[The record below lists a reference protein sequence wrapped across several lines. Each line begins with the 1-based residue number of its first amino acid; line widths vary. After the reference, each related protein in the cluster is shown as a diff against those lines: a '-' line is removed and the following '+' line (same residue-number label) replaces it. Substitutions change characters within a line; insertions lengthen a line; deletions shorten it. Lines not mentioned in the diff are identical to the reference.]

1 MAKVDL
7 EDIPPEGRQLL
18 DAIAGPESGGRYNVM
33 YGGKTFDDFS
43 DHPRVDVPITSGPNA
58 GQTSSAAGRYQFLGS
73 TWDRVAGQLGLTDF
87 SPASQDQAA
96 WRLAQDDYANRTGS
110 DLHTDLRAGKLD
122 QITKALAPTWTSLS
136 GGIEAQPGGSGAAFA
151 KAYYGG
157 GRSPVTAM
165 AAPAQ
170 MAPSGILG
178 QTAASLA
185 APDKDNS
192 DPMGILARNAPG
204 QPAAHQQEDD
214 MPAMKF
220 GGLLSQSAPR
230 QARPFQLSF
239 QKGRRAF
246 G

>member
-18 DAIAGPESGGRYNVM
+18 DAIAGPESGGRYNVI

-43 DHPRVDVPITSGPNA
+43 DHPRIDVPIASGPNA
-58 GQTSSAAGRYQFLGS
+58 GLTSSAAGRYQFLGS
-73 TWDRVAGQLGLTDF
+73 TWDKVAGQLGLTDF

-96 WRLAQDDYANRTGS
+96 WRLAQDDYANRKGS
-110 DLHTDLRAGKLD
+110 DLLTDLRAGKLD
-122 QITKALAPTWTSLS
+122 EIKSALAPTWEGLGK
-136 GGIEAQPGGSGAAFA
+136 GGGGGTAFA
-151 KAYYGG
+151 NAFYRKPA
-157 GRSPVTAM
+157 AM
-165 AAPAQ
+165 PPGS
-170 MAPSGILG
+170 PSGILG

-214 MPAMKF
+214 MPAIKF
-220 GGLLSQSAPR
+220 GGLLSQPAPR

-239 QKGRRAF
+239 NRGRRAF

>member
-18 DAIAGPESGGRYNVM
+18 DAIAGPESGGRYNVI

-43 DHPRVDVPITSGPNA
+43 DHPRIDVPIASGPNA
-58 GQTSSAAGRYQFLGS
+58 GLTSSAAGRYQFLGS
-73 TWDRVAGQLGLTDF
+73 TWDKVAGQLGLTDF

-96 WRLAQDDYANRTGS
+96 WRLAQDDYANRKGS
-110 DLHTDLRAGKLD
+110 DLLTDLRAGKLD
-122 QITKALAPTWTSLS
+122 EIKSALAPTWEGLGK
-136 GGIEAQPGGSGAAFA
+136 GGGGGTAFA
-151 KAYYGG
+151 SAFYRKPA
-157 GRSPVTAM
+157 AM
-165 AAPAQ
+165 PPGS
-170 MAPSGILG
+170 PSGILG

-220 GGLLSQSAPR
+220 GGLLSQPAPR

-239 QKGRRAF
+239 NRGRRAF

>member
-18 DAIAGPESGGRYNVM
+18 DAIAGPESGGRYNVI

-43 DHPRVDVPITSGPNA
+43 DHPRIDVPIASGPNA
-58 GQTSSAAGRYQFLGS
+58 GLTSSAAGRYQFLGS
-73 TWDRVAGQLGLTDF
+73 TWDKVAGQLGLMDF

-96 WRLAQDDYANRTGS
+96 WRLAQDDYANRKGS
-110 DLHTDLRAGKLD
+110 DLLTDLRAGKLD
-122 QITKALAPTWTSLS
+122 EIKSALAPTWEGLGK
-136 GGIEAQPGGSGAAFA
+136 GGGGGTAFA
-151 KAYYGG
+151 SAFYRKPA
-157 GRSPVTAM
+157 AM
-165 AAPAQ
+165 PPGS
-170 MAPSGILG
+170 PSGILG

-220 GGLLSQSAPR
+220 GGLLSQPAPR

-239 QKGRRAF
+239 NRGRRAF

>member
-18 DAIAGPESGGRYNVM
+18 DAIAGPESGGRYNVI

-43 DHPRVDVPITSGPNA
+43 DHPRIDVPIASGPNA
-58 GQTSSAAGRYQFLGS
+58 GLTSSAAGRYQFLGS
-73 TWDRVAGQLGLTDF
+73 TWDKVAGQLGLTDF

-96 WRLAQDDYANRTGS
+96 WRLAQDDYANRKGS
-110 DLHTDLRAGKLD
+110 DLLTDLKAGKLD
-122 QITKALAPTWTSLS
+122 EIKSALAPTWEGLGKGS
-136 GGIEAQPGGSGAAFA
+136 GGGTAFA
-151 KAYYGG
+151 SAFYRKPA
-157 GRSPVTAM
+157 AM
-165 AAPAQ
+165 PPGS
-170 MAPSGILG
+170 PSGILG

-220 GGLLSQSAPR
+220 GGLLSQPAPR

-239 QKGRRAF
+239 NRGRRAF

>member
-18 DAIAGPESGGRYNVM
+18 DAIAGPESGGRYNVI

-43 DHPRVDVPITSGPNA
+43 DHPRIDVPIASGPNA

-73 TWDRVAGQLGLTDF
+73 TWDKVAGQLGLTDF

-96 WRLAQDDYANRTGS
+96 WRLAQDDYANRKGS
-110 DLHTDLRAGKLD
+110 DLLTALRAGKLD
-122 QITKALAPTWTSLS
+122 EIKSALAPTWEGLGK
-136 GGIEAQPGGSGAAFA
+136 GGGGGTAFA
-151 KAYYGG
+151 SAFYRKPA
-157 GRSPVTAM
+157 AM
-165 AAPAQ
+165 PPGS
-170 MAPSGILG
+170 PSGILG
-178 QTAASLA
+178 QTAANLA

-204 QPAAHQQEDD
+204 QPAAHQQEED

-220 GGLLSQSAPR
+220 GGLLSQPAPR

-239 QKGRRAF
+239 NRGRRAF

>member
-1 MAKVDL
+1 VAQLD
-7 EDIPPEGRQLL
+7 DIPPEGRQLL

-43 DHPRVDVPITSGPNA
+43 DHPRVDVPISSGPNA
-58 GQTSSAAGRYQFLGS
+58 GLTSSAAGRYQFLGS
-73 TWDRVAGQLGLTDF
+73 TWDKVAGQLGLTDF

-96 WRLAQDDYANRTGS
+96 WRLAQDDYANRKGS
-110 DLHTDLRAGKLD
+110 DLLTDLRAGKLGE
-122 QITKALAPTWTSLS
+122 IKAALAPTWEGLGK
-136 GGIEAQPGGSGAAFA
+136 GGGGGTAFA
-151 KAYYGG
+151 NSFYGKP
-157 GRSPVTAM
+157 SM
-165 AAPAQ
+165 AAAMPPGS
-170 MAPSGILG
+170 PSGILG
-178 QTAASLA
+178 QTASSLA

-192 DPMGILARNAPG
+192 DTTGILARNAPG
-204 QPAAHQQEDD
+204 QPAAQQGQDD

-220 GGLLSQSAPR
+220 GLLSHPAPR

>member
-18 DAIAGPESGGRYNVM
+18 DAIAGPESGGRYNVI

-43 DHPRVDVPITSGPNA
+43 DHPRIDVPIASGPNA

-96 WRLAQDDYANRTGS
+96 WRLAQDDYANRKGS
-110 DLHTDLRAGKLD
+110 DLLTDLKAGKLD
-122 QITKALAPTWTSLS
+122 EIKSALAPTWEGLGKGR
-136 GGIEAQPGGSGAAFA
+136 GGGTAFA
-151 KAYYGG
+151 SAFYRKP
-157 GRSPVTAM
+157 SM
-165 AAPAQ
+165 AAAMPPGS
-170 MAPSGILG
+170 PSGILAQG
-178 QTAASLA
+178 ASALA

-204 QPAAHQQEDD
+204 QPAAHQEEDI
-214 MPAMKF
+214 PTMKF

-239 QKGRRAF
+239 NRGRRAF

>member
-18 DAIAGPESGGRYNVM
+18 DAIAGPESGGRYNVI

-43 DHPRVDVPITSGPNA
+43 DHPRIDVPIASGPNA

-73 TWDRVAGQLGLTDF
+73 TWDKVAGQLGLTDF

-96 WRLAQDDYANRTGS
+96 WRLAQDDYANRKGS
-110 DLHTDLRAGKLD
+110 DLLTDLRAGKLD
-122 QITKALAPTWTSLS
+122 EIKSALAPTWEGLGK
-136 GGIEAQPGGSGAAFA
+136 GGGGGTAFA
-151 KAYYGG
+151 SAFYRKPA
-157 GRSPVTAM
+157 AM
-165 AAPAQ
+165 PPGS
-170 MAPSGILG
+170 PSGILG
-178 QTAASLA
+178 QTAANLA

-204 QPAAHQQEDD
+204 QPAAHQQEED

-220 GGLLSQSAPR
+220 GGLLSQPAPR

-239 QKGRRAF
+239 NRGRRAF

>member
-1 MAKVDL
+1 MAKFDL
-7 EDIPPEGRQLL
+7 GDIPPEGRQLL
-18 DAIAGPESGGRYNVM
+18 DAIAGPESGGRYNVI

-43 DHPRVDVPITSGPNA
+43 DHPRTAVPIGSGPNA
-58 GQTSSAAGRYQFLGS
+58 GQTSSAAGRYQFIAP
-73 TWDRVAGQLGLTDF
+73 TWDRIAGQLGLQDF

-110 DLHTDLRAGKLD
+110 DLHTDLKAGKLD
-122 QITKALAPTWTSLS
+122 HITKALSQTWTSLS

-157 GRSPVTAM
+157 VPRTTGGRLASV
-165 AAPAQ
+165 APG
-170 MAPSGILG
+170 PTGILG
-178 QTAASLA
+178 QAATSLE

-192 DPMGILARNAPG
+192 DVAGILARNAPG
-204 QPAAHQQEDD
+204 QPAAHQEEDV
-214 MPAMKF
+214 PAIKF

-230 QARPFQLSF
+230 QARHFQLSF
-239 QKGRRAF
+239 NRGRRAF

>member
-18 DAIAGPESGGRYNVM
+18 DIIAGPESGGRYNVI
-33 YGGKTFDDFS
+33 YGGKSFDDYS

-73 TWDRVAGQLGLTDF
+73 TWDKVAGRLGLTDF

-96 WRLAQDDYANRTGS
+96 WRLAQDDYANRTSS
-110 DLHTDLRAGKLD
+110 DLLTDLKAGKLSE
-122 QITKALAPTWTSLS
+122 IKSALAPTWEGLGKGS
-136 GGIEAQPGGSGAAFA
+136 GGGTAFA
-151 KAYYGG
+151 NSFYG
-157 GRSPVTAM
+157 GRSRSAM
-165 AAPAQ
+165 AG
-170 MAPSGILG
+170 PSGILG
-178 QTAASLA
+178 QAASTLA

-204 QPAAHQQEDD
+204 QPAQQQEQD
-214 MPAMKF
+214 MPQMKL
-220 GGLLSQSAPR
+220 GGLLSPTMPR
-230 QARPFQLSF
+230 TGKPFQIGLR
-239 QKGRRAF
+239 QPARRAF

>member
-1 MAKVDL
+1 MAQPNL

-18 DAIAGPESGGRYNVM
+18 DAIAGPESGGRYNVI

-43 DHPRVDVPITSGPNA
+43 DHPRIDVPIASGPNA
-58 GQTSSAAGRYQFLGS
+58 GLTSSAAGRYQFLGS
-73 TWDRVAGQLGLTDF
+73 TWDKVAGQLGLTDF

-96 WRLAQDDYANRTGS
+96 WRLAQDDYANRKGS
-110 DLHTDLRAGKLD
+110 DLLTDLRAGKLD
-122 QITKALAPTWTSLS
+122 EIKSALAPTWEGLGK
-136 GGIEAQPGGSGAAFA
+136 GGGGGTAFA
-151 KAYYGG
+151 SAFYRKPA
-157 GRSPVTAM
+157 AM
-165 AAPAQ
+165 PPGS
-170 MAPSGILG
+170 PSGILG

-220 GGLLSQSAPR
+220 GGLLSQPAPR

-239 QKGRRAF
+239 NRGRRAF

>member
-18 DAIAGPESGGRYNVM
+18 DAIAGPESGGRYNVI

-43 DHPRVDVPITSGPNA
+43 DHPRIDVPIASGPNA
-58 GQTSSAAGRYQFLGS
+58 GLTSSAAGRYQFLGS
-73 TWDRVAGQLGLTDF
+73 TWDKVAGQLGLTDF

-96 WRLAQDDYANRTGS
+96 WRLAQDDYANRKGS
-110 DLHTDLRAGKLD
+110 DLLTDLRAGKLD
-122 QITKALAPTWTSLS
+122 EIKSALAPTWEGLGK
-136 GGIEAQPGGSGAAFA
+136 GGGGGTAFA
-151 KAYYGG
+151 NAFY
-157 GRSPVTAM
+157 RRPAAM
-165 AAPAQ
+165 PPGS
-170 MAPSGILG
+170 PSGILG

-220 GGLLSQSAPR
+220 GGLLSQPAPR

-239 QKGRRAF
+239 NRGRRAF

>member
-1 MAKVDL
+1 MAKVDI

-18 DAIAGPESGGRYNVM
+18 DAIADPESGGRYNVI

-43 DHPRVDVPITSGPNA
+43 DHPRIDVPIASGPNA
-58 GQTSSAAGRYQFLGS
+58 GLTSSAAGRYQFLGS
-73 TWDRVAGQLGLTDF
+73 TWDKVAGQLGLTDF

-96 WRLAQDDYANRTGS
+96 WRLAQDDYANRKGS
-110 DLHTDLRAGKLD
+110 DLLTDLRAGKLD
-122 QITKALAPTWTSLS
+122 EIKSALAPTWEGLGK
-136 GGIEAQPGGSGAAFA
+136 GGGGGTAFA
-151 KAYYGG
+151 SAFYRKPA
-157 GRSPVTAM
+157 AM
-165 AAPAQ
+165 PPGS
-170 MAPSGILG
+170 PSGILG

-220 GGLLSQSAPR
+220 GGLLSQPAPR

-239 QKGRRAF
+239 NRGRRAF

>member
-18 DAIAGPESGGRYNVM
+18 DAIAGPESGGRYNVI

-43 DHPRVDVPITSGPNA
+43 DHPRIDVPITDPNSPNV
-58 GQTSSAAGRYQFLGS
+58 GRTSSAAGRYQFLGS
-73 TWDRVAGQLGLTDF
+73 TWDKVAGQLGLTDF

-96 WRLAQDDYANRTGS
+96 WRLAQDDYANRKGS
-110 DLHTDLRAGKLD
+110 DLLTDLRAGKLD
-122 QITKALAPTWTSLS
+122 EIKSALAPTWEGLGKGS
-136 GGIEAQPGGSGAAFA
+136 GGGTAFA
-151 KAYYGG
+151 SAFYRKPAAMPPG
-157 GRSPVTAM
+157 SPA
-165 AAPAQ
+165 
-170 MAPSGILG
+170 GILG

-214 MPAMKF
+214 MPAMKL
-220 GGLLSQSAPR
+220 GGLLSQPAPR
-230 QARPFQLSF
+230 QARPFQLAF
-239 QKGRRAF
+239 NRGRRAF

>member
-1 MAKVDL
+1 MAQPNL

-43 DHPRVDVPITSGPNA
+43 DHPRIDVPIASGPNA
-58 GQTSSAAGRYQFLGS
+58 GLTSSAAGRYQFLGS
-73 TWDRVAGQLGLTDF
+73 TWDKVAGQLGLTDF

-96 WRLAQDDYANRTGS
+96 WRLAQDDYANRKGS
-110 DLHTDLRAGKLD
+110 DLLTDLRAGKLD
-122 QITKALAPTWTSLS
+122 EIKSALAPTWEGLGK
-136 GGIEAQPGGSGAAFA
+136 GGGGGTAFA
-151 KAYYGG
+151 SAFYRKPA
-157 GRSPVTAM
+157 AM
-165 AAPAQ
+165 PPGS
-170 MAPSGILG
+170 PSGILG

-220 GGLLSQSAPR
+220 GGLLSQPAPR

-239 QKGRRAF
+239 NRGRRAF

>member
-18 DAIAGPESGGRYNVM
+18 DVIAGPESGGRYNVI

-43 DHPRVDVPITSGPNA
+43 DHPRIDVPIASGPNA

-96 WRLAQDDYANRTGS
+96 WRLAQDDYANRKGS
-110 DLHTDLRAGKLD
+110 DLLTDLKAGKLD
-122 QITKALAPTWTSLS
+122 EIKSALAPTWEGL
-136 GGIEAQPGGSGAAFA
+136 G
-151 KAYYGG
+151 KGG
-157 GRSPVTAM
+157 GGGTSFANAFYRKPTMM
-165 AAPAQ
+165 AGMPSGS
-170 MAPSGILG
+170 PSGILAQG
-178 QTAASLA
+178 ASTLA

-204 QPAAHQQEDD
+204 QPAAHQEEDI
-214 MPAMKF
+214 PPMKF
-220 GGLLSQSAPR
+220 GGLLSPSAPR

-239 QKGRRAF
+239 NRGRRAF

>member
-18 DAIAGPESGGRYNVM
+18 DAIAGPESGGRYNVI

-43 DHPRVDVPITSGPNA
+43 DHPRIDVPIASGPNA
-58 GQTSSAAGRYQFLGS
+58 GLTSSAAGRYQFLGS
-73 TWDRVAGQLGLTDF
+73 TWDKVAGQLGLTDF

-96 WRLAQDDYANRTGS
+96 WRLAQDDYANRKGS
-110 DLHTDLRAGKLD
+110 DLLTDLRAGKLD
-122 QITKALAPTWTSLS
+122 EIKSALAPTWEGLGK
-136 GGIEAQPGGSGAAFA
+136 GGGGGTAFA
-151 KAYYGG
+151 SAFYRKPA
-157 GRSPVTAM
+157 AM
-165 AAPAQ
+165 PPGS
-170 MAPSGILG
+170 PSGILG

-220 GGLLSQSAPR
+220 GGLLSQPAP
-230 QARPFQLSF
+230 
-239 QKGRRAF
+239 KTG
-246 G
+246 

>member
-43 DHPRVDVPITSGPNA
+43 DHPRIDVPITDPNSPNV
-58 GQTSSAAGRYQFLGS
+58 GRTSSAAGRYQFLGS
-73 TWDRVAGQLGLTDF
+73 TWDKVAGQLGLTDF

-96 WRLAQDDYANRTGS
+96 WRLAQDDYANRKGS
-110 DLHTDLRAGKLD
+110 DLLTDLKAGKLD
-122 QITKALAPTWTSLS
+122 EIKSALAPTWEGLGKGS
-136 GGIEAQPGGSGAAFA
+136 GGGTAFA
-151 KAYYGG
+151 SSFYGS
-157 GRSPVTAM
+157 RPRTAM
-165 AAPAQ
+165 A
-170 MAPSGILG
+170 APSGILG
-178 QTAASLA
+178 QAASSLA

-204 QPAAHQQEDD
+204 QPAAHQEEDI
-214 MPAMKF
+214 PAIKF
-220 GGLLSQSAPR
+220 GGLLSQTAPG
-230 QARPFQLSF
+230 QARPFRLSF
-239 QKGRRAF
+239 QRPARRAF

>member
-18 DAIAGPESGGRYNVM
+18 DVIAGPESGGRYNVM

-43 DHPRVDVPITSGPNA
+43 DHPRIDVPITDPNSPNV
-58 GQTSSAAGRYQFLGS
+58 GRTSSAAGRYQFLGS
-73 TWDRVAGQLGLTDF
+73 TWDKVAGQLGLTDF

-96 WRLAQDDYANRTGS
+96 WRLAQDDYANRKGS
-110 DLHTDLRAGKLD
+110 DLLTDLRAGKLD
-122 QITKALAPTWTSLS
+122 EIKSALAPTWEGL
-136 GGIEAQPGGSGAAFA
+136 GKGGGSGTAFA
-151 KAYYGG
+151 NAFYRKP
-157 GRSPVTAM
+157 SM
-165 AAPAQ
+165 AAAMPPGS
-170 MAPSGILG
+170 PSGILG
-178 QTAASLA
+178 QTASSLA
-185 APDKDNS
+185 ASDKDNS

-220 GGLLSQSAPR
+220 GGLLSQPAPR

>member
-18 DAIAGPESGGRYNVM
+18 DAIAGPESGGRYNVI

-43 DHPRVDVPITSGPNA
+43 DHPRIDVPIASGPNA
-58 GQTSSAAGRYQFLGS
+58 GLTSSAAGRYQFLGS
-73 TWDRVAGQLGLTDF
+73 TWDKVAGQLGLTDF

-96 WRLAQDDYANRTGS
+96 WRLAQDDYANRKGS
-110 DLHTDLRAGKLD
+110 DLLTDLKAGKLD
-122 QITKALAPTWTSLS
+122 EIKSALAPTWEGLGK
-136 GGIEAQPGGSGAAFA
+136 GGGGGTAFA
-151 KAYYGG
+151 SAFYRK
-157 GRSPVTAM
+157 PTMMM
-165 AAPAQ
+165 AGMPSGS
-170 MAPSGILG
+170 PSGILG

-239 QKGRRAF
+239 NRGRRAF

>member
-18 DAIAGPESGGRYNVM
+18 DAIAGPESGGRYNVI

-43 DHPRVDVPITSGPNA
+43 DHPRIDVPITSGPNA
-58 GQTSSAAGRYQFLGS
+58 GNTSSAAGRYQFLGS
-73 TWDRVAGQLGLTDF
+73 TWDKVAGQLGLTDF

-96 WRLAQDDYANRTGS
+96 WRLAQDDYANRKGS
-110 DLHTDLRAGKLD
+110 DLLTDLRAGKLD
-122 QITKALAPTWTSLS
+122 EIKSALAPTWEGLGKGS
-136 GGIEAQPGGSGAAFA
+136 GGGTAFA
-151 KAYYGG
+151 SAFYRKPAAM
-157 GRSPVTAM
+157 SPGS
-165 AAPAQ
+165 
-170 MAPSGILG
+170 PSGILG
-178 QTAASLA
+178 QTAANLA

-214 MPAMKF
+214 MPAIKF
-220 GGLLSQSAPR
+220 GGLLSQPAPR

-239 QKGRRAF
+239 NRGRRAF

>member
-192 DPMGILARNAPG
+192 DTTGILARNAPG

-220 GGLLSQSAPR
+220 GLLSQSAPR

-239 QKGRRAF
+239 NRGRRAF

>member
-18 DAIAGPESGGRYNVM
+18 DAIAGPESGGRYNVI

-43 DHPRVDVPITSGPNA
+43 DHPRIDVPIASGPNA
-58 GQTSSAAGRYQFLGS
+58 GLTSSAAGRYQFLGS
-73 TWDRVAGQLGLTDF
+73 TWDKVAGQLGLTDF

-96 WRLAQDDYANRTGS
+96 WRLAQDDYANRKGS
-110 DLHTDLRAGKLD
+110 DLLTDLRAGKLD
-122 QITKALAPTWTSLS
+122 EIKSALAPTWEGLGK
-136 GGIEAQPGGSGAAFA
+136 GGGGGTAFA
-151 KAYYGG
+151 SAFYRKPA
-157 GRSPVTAM
+157 AM
-165 AAPAQ
+165 PPGS
-170 MAPSGILG
+170 PSGILG
-178 QTAASLA
+178 QTAANLA

-220 GGLLSQSAPR
+220 GGLLSQPAPR

-239 QKGRRAF
+239 NRGRRAF

>member
-18 DAIAGPESGGRYNVM
+18 DAIAGPESGGRYNVI

-43 DHPRVDVPITSGPNA
+43 DHPRIDVPIASGPNA
-58 GQTSSAAGRYQFLGS
+58 GLTSSAAGRYQFLGS
-73 TWDRVAGQLGLTDF
+73 TWDKVAGQLGLTDF

-96 WRLAQDDYANRTGS
+96 WRLAQDDYANRKGS
-110 DLHTDLRAGKLD
+110 DLLTDLGAGKLD
-122 QITKALAPTWTSLS
+122 EIKSALAPTWEGLGKGS
-136 GGIEAQPGGSGAAFA
+136 GGGTAFA
-151 KAYYGG
+151 SAFYRKPPA
-157 GRSPVTAM
+157 AM
-165 AAPAQ
+165 PPGS
-170 MAPSGILG
+170 PSGILG

-214 MPAMKF
+214 MPAMKL

-239 QKGRRAF
+239 NRGRRAF

>member
-1 MAKVDL
+1 MAQPNL

-18 DAIAGPESGGRYNVM
+18 DAIASPESGGRYNVL

-43 DHPRVDVPITSGPNA
+43 DHPRIDVPIASGPNA
-58 GQTSSAAGRYQFLGS
+58 GLTSSAAGRYQFLGS
-73 TWDRVAGQLGLTDF
+73 TWDKVAGQLGLTDF

-96 WRLAQDDYANRTGS
+96 WRLAQDDYANRKGS
-110 DLHTDLRAGKLD
+110 DLLTDLRAGKLD
-122 QITKALAPTWTSLS
+122 EIKSALAPTWEGLGK
-136 GGIEAQPGGSGAAFA
+136 GGGGGTAFA
-151 KAYYGG
+151 SAFYRKPA
-157 GRSPVTAM
+157 AM
-165 AAPAQ
+165 PPGF
-170 MAPSGILG
+170 PSGILG

-220 GGLLSQSAPR
+220 GGLLSQPAPR

-239 QKGRRAF
+239 NRGRRAF

>member
-18 DAIAGPESGGRYNVM
+18 DAIAGPESGGRYNVI

-43 DHPRVDVPITSGPNA
+43 DHPRIDVPIASGPNA
-58 GQTSSAAGRYQFLGS
+58 GLTSSAAGRYQFLGS
-73 TWDRVAGQLGLTDF
+73 TWDKVAGQLGLTDF

-96 WRLAQDDYANRTGS
+96 WRLAQDDYANRKGS
-110 DLHTDLRAGKLD
+110 DLLTDLRAGKLD
-122 QITKALAPTWTSLS
+122 EIKSALAPTWEGLGK
-136 GGIEAQPGGSGAAFA
+136 GGGGGTAFA
-151 KAYYGG
+151 SAFYRKPA
-157 GRSPVTAM
+157 AM
-165 AAPAQ
+165 PPGS
-170 MAPSGILG
+170 PSGILG
-178 QTAASLA
+178 QAAASLA

-214 MPAMKF
+214 IPAIKF
-220 GGLLSQSAPR
+220 GGLLSQAAPR

-239 QKGRRAF
+239 NRGRRAF

>member
-7 EDIPPEGRQLL
+7 GDIPPEGRQLL

-43 DHPRVDVPITSGPNA
+43 DHPRIDVPISSGPNA
-58 GQTSSAAGRYQFLGS
+58 GLTSSAAGRYQFLGS
-73 TWDRVAGQLGLTDF
+73 TWDKVAGQLGLTDF

-96 WRLAQDDYANRTGS
+96 WRLAQDDYANRKGS
-110 DLHTDLRAGKLD
+110 DLLTDLRAGKLGE
-122 QITKALAPTWTSLS
+122 IKAALAPTWEGLGK
-136 GGIEAQPGGSGAAFA
+136 GGGGGTAFA
-151 KAYYGG
+151 NAYYGG

-165 AAPAQ
+165 ATPAQ

-178 QTAASLA
+178 QTASSLA

-220 GGLLSQSAPR
+220 GLLSQPAPR

-239 QKGRRAF
+239 NRGRRAF

>member
-1 MAKVDL
+1 MAKVDI

-43 DHPRVDVPITSGPNA
+43 DHPRVDVPVASGPNA
-58 GQTSSAAGRYQFLGS
+58 GLTSSAAGRYQFLGS
-73 TWDRVAGQLGLTDF
+73 TWDKVAGQLGLTDF

-96 WRLAQDDYANRTGS
+96 WRLAQDDYANRKGS
-110 DLHTDLRAGKLD
+110 DLLTDLRAGKLD
-122 QITKALAPTWTSLS
+122 EIKAALAPTWEGLGK
-136 GGIEAQPGGSGAAFA
+136 GGGGGTAFA
-151 KAYYGG
+151 NAFYRK
-157 GRSPVTAM
+157 
-165 AAPAQ
+165 PAGS
-170 MAPSGILG
+170 PSGILG
-178 QTAASLA
+178 QTASNLA

-204 QPAAHQQEDD
+204 QPAAHQREDD

-220 GGLLSQSAPR
+220 GGLLSQPAPR

-239 QKGRRAF
+239 NRGRRAF